1 MSRASRAL
9 RIGTRA
15 SRLALW
21 QAGRVAELVRSQ
33 PGAPPVELVQIRT
46 EGDARADIPLW
57 QADGR
62 AFFTRE
68 IDRAVLASEID
79 VAVHSLKDL
88 PTTLDA
94 GLTLAA
100 VLEREDPRD
109 AWLSRSGSSLDDLPA
124 GARVGTSSLRRR
136 AFLARARRDL
146 AALELRGNVPT
157 RIERLAEGRFDAII
171 LAVAGVKRLGLE
183 RHITAY
189 LPPEQFTPAVSQ
201 GAIGVVSRTDDPQSS
216 RWLAQLD
223 HFSTRLATLAERALL
238 RRVEGGCQVP
248 LGALGSLVQDR
259 LSLYASVCALD
270 GSSSI
275 AASGDSPL
283 GAEASAA
290 CQRAVELGERV
301 GAELLAKGAMR
312 IIERQRSA
320 AAAEQ
325 P

>member
-1 MSRASRAL
+1 VSAGPAL

-15 SRLALW
+15 SELALW
-21 QAGRVAELVRSQ
+21 QASLVADLIRRQ
-33 PGAPPVELVQIRT
+33 AGAPAVELIHIRT
-46 EGDARADIPLW
+46 EGDARADVPLW

-68 IDRAVLASEID
+68 IDRAVLASEVDI
-79 VAVHSLKDL
+79 AVHSLKDL
-88 PTTLDA
+88 PTALDA
-94 GLTLAA
+94 GLALAA

-109 AWLSRSGSSLDDLPA
+109 ALLSRSAQSLEDLPS

-146 AALELRGNVPT
+146 AALDLRGNVPT
-157 RIERLAEGRFDAII
+157 RVERLAEGRYDAII
-171 LAVAGVKRLGLE
+171 LAAAGLERLGLE

-201 GAIGVVSRTDDPQSS
+201 GAIGVVSRAGDPRSA
-216 RWLAQLD
+216 RWLRALD
-223 HFSTRLATLAERALL
+223 HFATRVATLAERSLL

-248 LGALGSLVQDR
+248 LGALGRIEQDR
-259 LSLYASVCALD
+259 LSLHACVCALD

-275 AASGDSPL
+275 TASGDFPL
-283 GAEASAA
+283 AGEAPAA
-290 CQRAVELGERV
+290 LQRAVELGERV
-301 GAELLAKGAMR
+301 GEELLARGAMQ
-312 IIERQRSA
+312 IIERQRSVVA
-320 AAAEQ
+320 VEQ

>member
-1 MSRASRAL
+1 VSAGPAL

-15 SRLALW
+15 SELALW
-21 QAGRVAELVRSQ
+21 QASLVADLIRRQ
-33 PGAPPVELVQIRT
+33 AGAPAVELIHIRT
-46 EGDARADIPLW
+46 EGDARADVPLW

-68 IDRAVLASEID
+68 IDRAVLASEVDI
-79 VAVHSLKDL
+79 AVHSLKDL
-88 PTTLDA
+88 PTALDA
-94 GLTLAA
+94 GLALAA

-109 AWLSRSGSSLDDLPA
+109 ALLSRSAQSLEDLPS

-146 AALELRGNVPT
+146 AALDLRGNVPT
-157 RIERLAEGRFDAII
+157 RVERLAEGRYDAII
-171 LAVAGVKRLGLE
+171 LAAAGLERLGLE

-201 GAIGVVSRTDDPQSS
+201 GAIGVVSRAGDARSA
-216 RWLAQLD
+216 RWLRALD
-223 HFSTRLATLAERALL
+223 HFATRVATLAERSLL

-248 LGALGSLVQDR
+248 LGALGRIEQDR
-259 LSLYASVCALD
+259 LSLYACVCALD

-275 AASGDSPL
+275 TASGDFPL
-283 GAEASAA
+283 TGEAPAA
-290 CQRAVELGERV
+290 LQRAVELGERV
-301 GAELLAKGAMR
+301 GEELLARGAMQ

-320 AAAEQ
+320 VVVEQ